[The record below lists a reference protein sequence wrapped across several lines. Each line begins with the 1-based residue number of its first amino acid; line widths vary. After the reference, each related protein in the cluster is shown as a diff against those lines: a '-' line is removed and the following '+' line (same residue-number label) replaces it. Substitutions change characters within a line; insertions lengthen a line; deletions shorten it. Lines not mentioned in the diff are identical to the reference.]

1 MSARAEGLPRLA
13 SYLRTLSTQVKR
25 LAERHFT
32 MDESNVLRLLAH
44 ISAYLFQLS
53 YATPEQLKTL
63 RGQLRR
69 QYDDKNQS
77 RAYSY

>member
-1 MSARAEGLPRLA
+1 
-13 SYLRTLSTQVKR
+13 
-25 LAERHFT
+25 

-44 ISAYLFQLS
+44 ISTYLFQLS

-69 QYDDKNQS
+69 QYDDKKPVS
-77 RAYSY
+77 RLFLLMHIGGQHKVAH